1 MPERDSAVRVVVVH
15 PDLLGTYGDG
25 GNGLILARRLQ
36 WRGLAVELIEAMS
49 GTPVPASGD
58 IYCLGGGEDAAQ
70 HRAAAELAEGNPLGQ
85 AVDNGAA
92 VLAVCAGFQVLG
104 RRYPSAD
111 GQVRDGLGLIDIDT
125 RKGGGR
131 RPVGELVVTPSPA
144 LGLPQLTGYENHGG
158 LTTLGPDAQ
167 PLGRVDAGVGNGGG
181 DGSEGAVVGRIFGTY
196 MHGPV
201 LARNPALADLILTS
215 VVGELEALDDSEAE
229 LLRRERLEKVGTSRV
244 TDRSRWTARLTSRRV
259 SG

>member
-36 WRGLAVELIEAMS
+36 WRGFGVELVDAMS

-70 HRAAAELAEGNPLGQ
+70 HRAAAELVEGNPLGQ
-85 AVDNGAA
+85 AVDGGAA

-104 RRYPSAD
+104 HRYPSAD
-111 GQVRDGLGLIDIDT
+111 GSSRDGLGLIDIET
-125 RKGGGR
+125 HKGSGR
-131 RPVGELVVTPSPA
+131 RPVGELVVTPSA
-144 LGLPQLTGYENHGG
+144 GLGLPSLTGYENHGG
-158 LTTLGPDAQ
+158 LTTLGPGAQ
-167 PLGRVDAGVGNGGG
+167 PLGRVDAGIGNGGG
-181 DGSEGAVVGRIFGTY
+181 DGSEGAVVGRVIGTY

-201 LARNPALADLILTS
+201 LARNPALADLVLSS
-215 VVGELEALDDSEAE
+215 VVGQLEPLDDSEAE
-229 LLRRERLEKVGTSRV
+229 SLRKERLETGVASGRNGH
-244 TDRSRWTARLTSRRV
+244 RRWTTRLTSRR
-259 SG
+259 